1 MAERKFRFVSPGIFI
16 NEVDNSQLPNDLPD
30 VGPIIVGR
38 AERGP
43 AMRPIRVNSPSEF
56 IEYFGAPIPGGRGDD
71 VWRDGNYVG
80 PTYGA
85 YAAMAYLRAG
95 VGPVNYVRLLG
106 AQHPEATTAGY
117 AGWDTG
123 DQTTPGTTHA
133 TAGGAYGLFLFPS
146 ASGGSGN
153 MMTNQDVGNGRLAA
167 VFYTDGAHVSLSGS
181 DAVGVDE
188 QGSLGFIKASDA
200 GPEFT
205 AVIEDSGGT
214 QATLVN
220 AIDCTGIPDDGEFT
234 ITVPV
239 AVGGDGVAHKIS
251 IVANDAA
258 VDAISDSSNDFGIA
272 KTTASSDALKAAAI
286 VDAINGVVNSAV
298 GYSGGA
304 VGTVLAAG
312 TLGVTAA
319 ITDGETAKITLTM
332 TKPGAD
338 GNVANIL
345 AANTGFAGDLLLES
359 AFTGGADDTTVYKT
373 SFNFDRNSSKYIR
386 KVFNTNPQLGNTRH
400 TTDVSNL
407 ADKYWLGETF
417 ERFGTEHIDTTAA
430 NYGIIVPLHN
440 GQATVADNNNFGKK
454 RRGFED
460 PETGFVFSQN
470 TSTTYDGF
478 DAQTNTQNLFK
489 FKALN
494 HAEWASRNLKIS
506 ISDIKASVNDLD
518 SYGTFTVLVRRA
530 GDSDNVPEIIEQFSN
545 CNLNPASEN
554 YIAKKIGDRYMVW
567 DTTQRRLRQYGEFD
581 NMSKYIYVEMNASV
595 SDGTADASL
604 VPFGFYGPVK
614 PKDFSVG
621 FGKTATYLSGGVVTE
636 IQTYATGSSANTPNG
651 VTVGNTLSNTT
662 FLGGAANLTASF
674 KFPVLPTRVSASD
687 GGISNPKDAFF
698 GIQPTLSADS
708 KRFDPGYI
716 DYLRGAPG
724 TSGVFVPST
733 TDGAVGNAM
742 EYSFIFTLDDI
753 SGSQGVHVS
762 GSAQESTAASKSL
775 NASSGSYTGSL
786 DAGYN
791 RFTMPLWGG
800 HNGVDISEMEPFNNG
815 AIGSGTN
822 EKASY
827 PFYTV
832 KRAVDTVADPEFV
845 EGNILSVPG
854 VTQPG
859 ITDQV
864 IAVAES
870 RADAL
875 AVIDIENVYVPNT
888 ETTDSYQSRV
898 KSVAGAVSSLKQRRI
913 NSSYG
918 CTFYPWVRI
927 RDDISNA
934 SLWVPPSVIA
944 IGTFASSEAKAELWF
959 APAGFTR
966 GGLSTGAGGF
976 GVLST
981 TERLRREDRDDL
993 YEANINPIAT
1003 FPSEGIVI
1011 FGQKTLQVTPSALD
1025 RINVRRLMIF
1035 LKKRISR
1042 IAAGILFDQ
1051 NVKTTWTRFKTEA
1064 DKFLAGVQ
1072 ANLGLT
1078 EFRVV
1083 LDETT
1088 TTPDLVDRNILYAKI
1103 FLKPARAIEFIAID
1117 FVITRTGAS
1126 FDD

>member
-16 NEVDNSQLPNDLPD
+16 NEIDNSQLPNDLPD

-43 AMRPIRVNSPSEF
+43 AMRPIRVSSPSEF
-56 IEYFGAPIPGGRGDD
+56 IEYFGAPLPGGRGDD

-106 AQHPEATTAGY
+106 TQHAEATTTGY

-123 DQTTPGTTHA
+123 DQTTPGTTVA
-133 TAGGAYGLFLFPS
+133 TNGGAYGLFLFPS

-167 VFYTDGAHVSLSGS
+167 VFYTNAAHISLSGS
-181 DAVGVDE
+181 DALGVDE
-188 QGSLGFIKASDA
+188 QGSVGFIKATGA

-205 AVIEDSGGT
+205 AVVEDATGTAATAEIEVTESGGIT
-214 QATLVN
+214 NGETMTL
-220 AIDCTGIPDDGEFT
+220 IDSQGTT
-234 ITVPV
+234 TVYTFN
-239 AVGGDGVAHKIS
+239 G
-251 IVANDAA
+251 
-258 VDAISDSSNDFGIA
+258 GIA
-272 KTTASSDALKAAAI
+272 SAA
-286 VDAINGVVNSAV
+286 G
-298 GYSGGA
+298 GGSGGA
-304 VGTVLAAG
+304 ANVGISDVGGGAAG
-312 TLGVTAA
+312 KVAAAASMVIAINATTDANYTAVSDGVSKVTVTQGHGGLDGNRTNSDSVTGVTV
-319 ITDGETAKITLTM
+319 
-332 TKPGAD
+332 
-338 GNVANIL
+338 GN
-345 AANTGFAGDLLLES
+345 
-359 AFTGGADDTTVYKT
+359 FTGGADDTTVYKT

-407 ADKYWLGETF
+407 ADKYWLGESF
-417 ERFGTEHIDTTAA
+417 ERFGTDHLTLTTDA
-430 NYGIIVPLHN
+430 NYGIILPLHN
-440 GQATVADNNNFGKK
+440 GQASSADNNNFGKK

-460 PETGFVFSQN
+460 PETGWVFSQN
-470 TSTTYDGF
+470 TSTTYSGF
-478 DAQTNTQNLFK
+478 DAQSNTQKLFK

-494 HAEWASRNLKIS
+494 HAEWASRKLKIS

-530 GDSDNVPEIIEQFSN
+530 SDSDNVPEIIEQFSN

-567 DTTQRRLRQYGEFD
+567 DTTQKRLRQYGEFD

-604 VPFGFYGPVK
+604 VPFGFYGPIK

-621 FGKTATYLSGGVVTE
+621 FGKTATYLSGGVTTE
-636 IQTYATGSSANTPNG
+636 IDTYATGSFANTPNG
-651 VTVGNTLSNTT
+651 VTLGDTLSNTT

-698 GIQPTLSADS
+698 GIQTSLSADS

-724 TSGVFVPST
+724 ASGIFVPST
-733 TDGAVGNAM
+733 TNGAVGNAM

-753 SGSQGVHVS
+753 SGSNGVHVS
-762 GSAQESTAASKSL
+762 GSAQEAAAANYSL

-800 HNGVDISEMEPFNNG
+800 HNGVDITEIEPFNNG
-815 AIGSGTN
+815 AIGAATD

-832 KRAVDTVADPEFV
+832 KRAIDTVSDPEFV

-875 AVIDIENVYVPNT
+875 AVIDIEGVYTPNT
-888 ETTDSYQSRV
+888 ETTDSFQSRV
-898 KSVAGAVSSLKQRRI
+898 KSVSEAVSSLKQRRI

-1064 DKFLAGVQ
+1064 DKFLGGVQ

>member
-16 NEVDNSQLPNDLPD
+16 NEIDNSQLPNDLPD

-43 AMRPIRVNSPSEF
+43 AMRPVRVNSPSEF
-56 IEYFGAPIPGGRGDD
+56 IEYFGNPIPGGRGDD

-106 AQHPEATTAGY
+106 TQHPEATAGGT

-123 DQTTPGTTHA
+123 TQTTPGTTHA
-133 TAGGAYGLFLFPS
+133 TNGGAYGLFLFPS
-146 ASGGSGN
+146 ASAGSGDK
-153 MMTNQDVGNGRLAA
+153 MTNQDVGNGRLAA
-167 VFYTDGAHVSLSGS
+167 VFYTDGAHVALSGS
-181 DAVGVDE
+181 DALGQSN
-188 QGSLGFIKASDA
+188 QGSLGFIKASAA

-205 AVIEDSGGT
+205 AVIGDEGGPASAVSALDT
-214 QATLVN
+214 
-220 AIDCTGIPDDGEFT
+220 DGVAALGSDVEFT
-234 ITVPV
+234 ILIPV
-239 AVGGDGVAHKIS
+239 IAGGEGGTAVNIKLDASETSGTGAANEIAIGIS
-251 IVANDAA
+251 GLADT
-258 VDAISDSSNDFGIA
+258 AI
-272 KTTASSDALKAAAI
+272 AAALI
-286 VDAINGVVNSAV
+286 DAINGTTNAKV
-298 GYSGGA
+298 GFATSGNGQ
-304 VGTVLAAG
+304 AG
-312 TLGVTAA
+312 VQGITAA
-319 ITDGETAKITLTM
+319 LTDSETKKITLTM
-332 TKPGAD
+332 DVGGAQ
-338 GNVANIL
+338 GNLTNAISNVTTIV
-345 AANTGFAGDLLLES
+345 DVRS
-359 AFTGGADDTTVYKT
+359 FTGGTDDTTVYKT

-400 TTDVSNL
+400 TTDVNNL
-407 ADKYWLGETF
+407 ADKYWLGESF

-430 NYGIIVPLHN
+430 NYGIMVPLHN

-454 RRGFED
+454 RRAFDD

-470 TSTTYDGF
+470 TSTTYSSF

-494 HAEWASRNLKIS
+494 HAQWASRNLKIS

-518 SYGTFTVLVRRA
+518 SYGTFSVLVRRA
-530 GDSDNVPEIIEQFSN
+530 SDSDNVPEIIEQFTN

-554 YIAKKIGDRYMVW
+554 YIAKKIGDKYMVY
-567 DTTQRRLRQYGEFD
+567 DTTQNRLRQYGEFD

-595 SDGTADASL
+595 SDGTADPSL
-604 VPFGFYGPVK
+604 VPFGFYGPIK

-621 FGKTATYLSGGVVTE
+621 YNKTATYLSGNALTTE
-636 IQTYATGSSANTPNG
+636 IQTYATGSSANTPEGLNNI
-651 VTVGNTLSNTT
+651 TAKT
-662 FLGGAANLTASF
+662 FMGGASGLIASF
-674 KFPVLPTRVSASD
+674 KFPVLPTRASASD

-698 GIQPTLSADS
+698 GIQPSLSADS
-708 KRFDPGYI
+708 KRYDPGYI

-724 TSGVFVPST
+724 DTGIFVPGT
-733 TDGAVGNAM
+733 TAGSVGNAM
-742 EYSFIFTLDDI
+742 EYSFIFTLDDV
-753 SGSQGVHVS
+753 SGSQGVHIS
-762 GSAQESTAASKSL
+762 GSAQTATAANKSL
-775 NASSGSYTGSL
+775 NSINGTFTSVL
-786 DAGYN
+786 DNGYN
-791 RFTMPLWGG
+791 RFTMPMWGG

-815 AIGSGTN
+815 AIGAATN

-827 PFYTV
+827 PYYTV
-832 KRAVDTVADPEFV
+832 KRAIDTVADPEFV

-888 ETTDSYQSRV
+888 ETTDSYQNRV
-898 KSVAGAVSSLKQRRI
+898 KTVAGAVSSLKQRRI
-913 NSSYG
+913 NSSYA

-1035 LKKRISR
+1035 LKKRVSR
-1042 IAAGILFDQ
+1042 IAASTLFDQ
-1051 NVKTTWTRFKTEA
+1051 NVKTTWTRFKAEV
-1064 DKFLAGVQ
+1064 DKFLGSVQ
-1072 ANLGLT
+1072 SRLGLT